1 MKNLILILTITINT
15 YVYASLE
22 KAGQIFIQDSLT
34 SKDQISI
41 IKKLYNKKLYFS
53 SAHFARRYLIH
64 TEQPHKDLDQ
74 ILEKLVLRTGTT
86 AFIDLPHNILKRN
99 NYKTLAFIAGL
110 KLFSEKKYKETITRL
125 DQIKENHRF
134 TPEALMITG
143 TSHSLINKFPT
154 ALKRY
159 DECIKSANEFETQA
173 KDKKLK
179 RYYAIIAES
188 CVIEKAR
195 VAYKNGDFALAQAS
209 YRKIPTKSYRWPY
222 IILEQAWSA
231 YANEDYNRSLGL
243 LVTYKSPLLKS
254 YFMPEGATLRS
265 LNYFRLCLWSDS
277 LQVINEYYQTYKAKS
292 DALKSIILPHKHSDN
307 YFINLVNRS
316 SSKNDNLNPFIR
328 NLTTQT
334 KKTIKYNIDLVNYK
348 ALVSEKK
355 RIKNY
360 YKQKKSKL
368 LRYLHKRLGKEK
380 KWRIKKLNHFVKKQM
395 FGFLNQMHKN
405 SFEMVSIKLEILF
418 RQRDLLYQ
426 NKTVNKDR
434 KRGSLDNVKRSANQ
448 HFYTFR
454 GSFWADELGDYS
466 FGLKSQCEVQKQ

>member
-1 MKNLILILTITINT
+1 MKNLILSLTFLFNLQT
-15 YVYASLE
+15 YASLE
-22 KAGQIFIQDSLT
+22 KAGKIFMQDALS

-53 SAHFARRYLIH
+53 SAHFARKYLIH
-64 TEQPHKDLDQ
+64 SEDPYKDMDQ

-86 AFIDLPHNILKRN
+86 AFMDLPHSILKKN
-99 NYKTLAFIAGL
+99 GYKTLSFIAAL
-110 KLFSEKKYKETITRL
+110 KHFNNRQYSQTIKRL
-125 DQIKENHRF
+125 EAISSNHRF
-134 TPEALMITG
+134 TPEALLISG
-143 TSHSLINKFPT
+143 TSHSLTNKFPA
-154 ALKRY
+154 ALKKY
-159 DECIKSANEFETQA
+159 DECIKSANNFESQA
-173 KDKKLK
+173 KDEKLK
-179 RYYAIIAES
+179 RYYAIISES

-195 VAYKNGDFALAQAS
+195 VAYKNGNFALAQES

-222 IILEQAWSA
+222 IILEQAWAS

-277 LQVINEYYQTYKAKS
+277 LQVINEYYNTYKSKS
-292 DALKSIILPHKHSDN
+292 DALKNLILPHKNSDT
-307 YFINLVNRS
+307 YFINLVNKS
-316 SSKNDNLNPFIR
+316 SSKTDNLNPFIR
-328 NLTTQT
+328 NLATQT

-348 ALVSEKK
+348 ALVSEKN
-355 RIKNY
+355 RITKF

-368 LRYLHKRLGKEK
+368 LLYLHKRLGQEK
-380 KWRIKKLNHFVKKQM
+380 TWRLKKLNHFVKTEM

-405 SFEMVSIKLEILF
+405 SFEMVNIKLEILF
-418 RQRDLLYQ
+418 RKRDMLYQ

-434 KRGSLDNVKRSANQ
+434 ARGSLENVRRGANQ

-454 GSFWADELGDYS
+454 GAFWADELGDYS
-466 FGLKSQCEVQKQ
+466 FGLKSQCEAQK

>member
-1 MKNLILILTITINT
+1 MKNLLTLITLLFITNT
-15 YVYASLE
+15 AASLE
-22 KAGQIFIQDSLT
+22 KAGKIFSQDSLT

-53 SAHFARRYLIH
+53 SAHFARRYLLH
-64 TEQPHKDLDQ
+64 TDDPHRDLDH
-74 ILEKLVLRTGTT
+74 ILEKLVLRTGTI
-86 AFIDLPHNILKRN
+86 AFIDLPHSILNKH
-99 NYKTLAFIAGL
+99 NYKTLAFISAL
-110 KLFSEKKYKETITRL
+110 KLFSEKNYKKTVKQLESITS
-125 DQIKENHRF
+125 NHRF
-134 TPEALMITG
+134 TPEALLISG
-143 TSHSLINKFPT
+143 SAYSLLNKT
-154 ALKRY
+154 KDAISKY
-159 DECIKSANEFETQA
+159 TTCESSAKDFESQA

-195 VAYKNGDFALAQAS
+195 VAYKNGDFALAQSS

-243 LVTYKSPLLKS
+243 LVTYKSPLLES

-265 LNYFRLCLWSDS
+265 LNYFRLCLWNDS
-277 LQVINEYYQTYKAKS
+277 LQVINEYYQTYKSKS
-292 DALKSIILPHKHSDN
+292 DALKNIILPHKKSDT

-348 ALVSEKK
+348 ALVKEKK
-355 RIKNY
+355 RIRKY

-368 LRYLHKRLGKEK
+368 LIYLHKRLGQER
-380 KWRIKKLNHFVKKQM
+380 KWRFKKLNHFVKKQM
-395 FGFLNQMHKN
+395 FEFLNEMHKN
-405 SFEMVSIKLEILF
+405 SFEMVNIKLEILF
-418 RQRDLLYQ
+418 RQRDMIYQ
-426 NKTVNKDR
+426 NKTINKER
-434 KRGSLDNVKRSANQ
+434 KRGSLENVKRSANQ
-448 HFYTFR
+448 HFYTFK

-466 FGLKSQCEVQKQ
+466 FGLKSQCEAQK